1 MDIVFF
7 FFFQQTALCSADS
20 GKNQR
25 KEETFSVIKSK
36 ASTTILGLWLEYSQ
50 ADNSQFRNLK
60 TIDFYWTLH
69 CWCAYFGRSGA
80 WPPSLIWA
88 WHAAPVQ
95 IPPHTVSLC
104 ELGTSLF
111 STSSTHFLPG
121 SGGRGCA
128 HSRSASWENEGE
140 VFTWSCSPV
149 SSSLTSHKFTGPIG
163 WNSISTNKRTIQYKS

>member
-1 MDIVFF
+1 MDTF
-7 FFFQQTALCSADS
+7 FFFQQIALCSADS

-36 ASTTILGLWLEYSQ
+36 AFTTILGLWLEYSQ

-60 TIDFYWTLH
+60 TIHFYIADVLILAALVH
-69 CWCAYFGRSGA
+69 DLCF
-80 WPPSLIWA
+80 LIWA
-88 WHAAPVQ
+88 WRAAPVQ
-95 IPPHTVSLC
+95 VPPHTVSLC
-104 ELGTSLF
+104 ELGTSLS

-128 HSRSASWENEGE
+128 RSRSASWEDEGE

-149 SSSLTSHKFTGPIG
+149 SSSLTSHKFTGPVG
-163 WNSISTNKRTIQYKS
+163 WNSISTNNRIIQYKS